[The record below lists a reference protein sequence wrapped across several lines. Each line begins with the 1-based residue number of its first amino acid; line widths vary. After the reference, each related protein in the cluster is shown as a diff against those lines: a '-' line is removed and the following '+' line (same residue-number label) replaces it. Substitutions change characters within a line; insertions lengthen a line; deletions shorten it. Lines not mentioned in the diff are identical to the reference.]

1 MKFASSLVNSAFSK
15 AICFSHISMKQN
27 CHSHKGLH
35 TLHVCLFFSHMWI
48 QISTVTAFDTISDWW
63 GGMQMSYQT
72 RVHVAASL
80 LEAWHFQSCSLIYL
94 WSTLFWSN
102 ATCCAVIS
110 MSILRCDEIGFLWE
124 TKSTIV
130 RQLQSGL
137 NFCVRSNQAQCD
149 WYSLFA
155 YIKPYVLFYN
165 GHCISMIYS
174 PLAVFCKICRFK
186 LLVCGGPNHHNI
198 PGYTTD
204 PAHFPIA
211 PICSALVRWQR
222 LGSDTEK
229 WVCLTQYLRM
239 RRDELEGAHS
249 RFGPLSWPHQQNPT
263 CYDATG
269 APPSKAAG
277 KI

>member
-1 MKFASSLVNSAFSK
+1 MLPIILRWTFFIYEWTFLNKTCSCAKFTL
-15 AICFSHISMKQN
+15 SHVQYTQKQN
-27 CHSHKGLH
+27 MAYQITWNLLPRLWILRFQKPFAFPTYQWNKTVILTKDYIRCMF
-35 TLHVCLFFSHMWI
+35 VCFFSHMWI

-149 WYSLFA
+149 WYL
-155 YIKPYVLFYN
+155 
-165 GHCISMIYS
+165 H
-174 PLAVFCKICRFK
+174 
-186 LLVCGGPNHHNI
+186 
-198 PGYTTD
+198 T
-204 PAHFPIA
+204 
-211 PICSALVRWQR
+211 
-222 LGSDTEK
+222 
-229 WVCLTQYLRM
+229 
-239 RRDELEGAHS
+239 
-249 RFGPLSWPHQQNPT
+249 
-263 CYDATG
+263 
-269 APPSKAAG
+269 
-277 KI
+277 